1 MPDGREPATIRS
13 LRAIDEIAAPAWDAC
28 AGSDNPFVSHAF
40 LRALE
45 DSKSVGPRT
54 GWQPHHVVLEDAG
67 GEILAAAPLY
77 AKTHSQGEYVF
88 DHGWAQAYER
98 AGGQYYPKLQV
109 AVPFTP
115 VPGPRLLVRPDAD
128 QPQLRAALIGGM
140 VEIARRAGVSSLH
153 VTFPDDVDTQA
164 LESAGLMLRLGCQY
178 HWANQDYETF
188 EDFLGALASRKR
200 KQMRRERREAAAGGV
215 TLQTLEGDDI
225 KPQHWDAFFAF
236 YMDTGDRKW
245 GRPYLTR
252 DFFHRLGA
260 AMAEKCVLILAEK
273 DGGYVA
279 GALNLRGGDALYG
292 RHWGCLGEY
301 RFLHFEAC
309 YYQAID
315 YAIRNKL
322 ARVEAGA
329 QGEHKIQR
337 GYLPTPTWSAHWIAD
352 TGFAAAVKDFLRRE
366 RAAMEQEIAGL
377 AEFSPFRQGG
387 DCETAE
393 G

>member
-13 LRAIDEIAAPAWDAC
+13 LRAIDEIAPAAWDAC

-45 DSKSVGPRT
+45 DSKSVGSRT
-54 GWQPHHVVLEDAG
+54 GWQPHHVVLADAG
-67 GEILAAAPLY
+67 GEVLAVAPLY

-88 DHGWAQAYER
+88 DHGWAQAYEH

-115 VPGPRLLVRPDAD
+115 VPGPRLLVRPTADA
-128 QPQLRAALIGGM
+128 PALRRALIGGL

-153 VTFPDDVDTQA
+153 VTFSNDADTEA

-178 HWANQDYETF
+178 HWANQGYDSF
-188 EDFLGALASRKR
+188 EDFLNALASRKR
-200 KQMRRERREAAAGGV
+200 KQIRRERREAAAGGV
-215 TLQTLEGDDI
+215 TLLTLEGDDI
-225 KPQHWDAFFAF
+225 KPRHWDVFFAF
-236 YMDTGDRKW
+236 YMDTGGRKW

-260 AMAEKCVLILAEK
+260 TMADRCVLILAEK
-273 DGGYVA
+273 DGDYVA
-279 GALNLRGGDALYG
+279 GALNLRGRDALYG

-315 YAIRNKL
+315 YAIRHKL
-322 ARVEAGA
+322 PRVEAGA

-352 TGFAAAVKDFLRRE
+352 AGFAAAVQDFLRRE
-366 RAAMEQEIAGL
+366 RAGMEQEIAGL
-377 AEFSPFRQGG
+377 AQFSPFRQCG
-387 DCETAE
+387 EAE
-393 G
+393 AE